1 MTTAQLC
8 SVMRYQ
14 LKHFNDEN
22 VAISD
27 ATVHDEVLAD
37 DDGFGAANS
46 KAVYKAA
53 IRWTLANNGA
63 SDPDWP
69 KSWMQMRVDTLAGKL
84 LA

>member
-14 LKHFNDEN
+14 LRHFNDEG

-27 ATVHDEVLAD
+27 GTVHDEVLAD

-53 IRWTLANNGA
+53 IRWTLANNNGG
-63 SDPDWP
+63 DPDWP
-69 KSWMQMRVDTLAGKL
+69 KNWMQMRVDTLAGKL